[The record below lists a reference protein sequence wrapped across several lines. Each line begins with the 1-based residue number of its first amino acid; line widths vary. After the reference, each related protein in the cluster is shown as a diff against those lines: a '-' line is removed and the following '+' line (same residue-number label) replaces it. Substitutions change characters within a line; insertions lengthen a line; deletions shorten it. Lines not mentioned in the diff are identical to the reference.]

1 MTSLAGLCGNLQ
13 LSDIRFNFLCAL
25 IISINRY
32 KYQLIC
38 LYTQICVQIDYSNR
52 IGKILKQSEELREQL
67 NRLNSEQRSAVE
79 HIDGPLLVVAG
90 PGTGKTQLLS
100 LRAANILATRD
111 VRPKN
116 ILCLTFSN
124 AGAESMR
131 KRLVELI
138 GRDAYGIEV
147 ATFHSF
153 ASSLRSKFPYAFRR
167 GSMSAII
174 SDLRRAEIINT
185 ILNGLPPENA
195 LASGVQNGV
204 NSRLND
210 ITSFIS
216 RFKASGLTTAELRS
230 IADQNDAFFDIVE
243 ADEELMGI
251 VNSPLPRKDADKE
264 AFVGEFETAVLRVCA
279 NAPSELLDTI
289 ISVPGIYLPYP
300 KWMRKLVENAELIDE
315 NGKASGFSDL
325 RNTLFEGA
333 AKDGK
338 TLRDRK
344 TSRYMRA
351 AADIYD
357 EYSRKLDER
366 NLYDFD
372 DMILDA
378 IEAIQGDQSISDELH
393 NTYQY
398 IQVDEFQ
405 DTNGAQMRILELLV
419 GDEDSP
425 NIMAVCDDDQAIMRF
440 QGATI
445 ECIQQFEDRWHPK
458 NIVLKT
464 NYRSTPAIVE
474 LGKGVA
480 EQIENR
486 LATSVADKDV
496 KAFSPQVG
504 PTRFAEHVFV
514 SRDAELYSLAKNI
527 RSVIDEGFIE
537 QCSDPDEAIAVI
549 APKHASLKSLIPY
562 LNEFDIP
569 FAYRETSNIFA
580 MESMQ
585 TLLALLRYVAFA
597 GSGRLQYAEAQLPQ
611 IVAAP
616 EFGLSKTDCLLFAK
630 RVRTDYHGRWIDA
643 LNDTDNPKLLSIAQR
658 LNEWAS
664 RSAVSPVRELVFD
677 LSRPLMAYYERISDS
692 DPWAYAQF
700 NAGIRALL
708 RFVES
713 ELGGASHLRRAVRVA
728 DIVGAMDDLERY
740 GISIDATISIGR
752 EGAIRLVSAHS
763 SKGLEFDLVYMLDA
777 DDSTWHKGA
786 ASISFFTK
794 NMYVGDQKDE
804 DDARR
809 LLFVALTRA
818 KRELELYRA
827 DGSTLRELSDAIDTV
842 EYTPDACEAAE
853 ICATSWM
860 ERYSLNTPEFASLL
874 APELTPR
881 FLSASSLND
890 FVELVGGEPVTVE
903 FPTKRMLR
911 LPKLPAMASEFGTIV
926 HAYFEDYVGKVI
938 LGGEDAKGINDLY
951 RNEISWLDY
960 REDEVKGALLR
971 FERIVNE
978 FIPTLPD
985 IVGGIEGRIVTE
997 AKLDVLTPSG
1007 VPLYGLCDLL
1017 LVDDKAREVH
1027 VIDYKT
1033 GFNYPGATP
1042 TTSYE
1047 RQLRFYKLLIEMSGE
1062 FEGYKVV
1069 SSSDIYVE
1077 PKRGGVGELHP
1088 AVATD
1093 MTAESAD
1100 HLTSLINVVWRRIQ
1114 EGDFDTSGF
1123 LDSDDYLEAQAK
1135 DVTKDGKPR
1144 KRKDHRVFQAAFEDW
1159 LIRKG

>member
-1 MTSLAGLCGNLQ
+1 M
-13 LSDIRFNFLCAL
+13 R
-25 IISINRY
+25 
-32 KYQLIC
+32 
-38 LYTQICVQIDYSNR
+38 
-52 IGKILKQSEELREQL
+52 QSEELREQL
-67 NRLNSEQRSAVE
+67 DRLNSEQRGAVDC
-79 HIDGPLLVVAG
+79 IDGPLLVVAG

-100 LRAANILATRD
+100 LRAANILSTRD

-153 ASSLRSKFPYAFRR
+153 ASSLRSRFPHAFKR
-167 GSMSAII
+167 GSSSAII
-174 SDLRRAEIINT
+174 SDLRRAEIVNA
-185 ILNGLPPENA
+185 ILNSLPSENA
-195 LASGVQNGV
+195 LASGSQNGV
-204 NSRLND
+204 NIRLNEV
-210 ITSFIS
+210 ISFIS
-216 RFKASGLTTAELRS
+216 RFKASGLTTDELRA

-243 ADEELMGI
+243 ADEELMDI
-251 VNSPLPRKDADKE
+251 VNSPLPRKDCDKE
-264 AFVGEFETAVLRVCA
+264 AFISGFETSILRVCA
-279 NAPSELLDTI
+279 NAPVESCNPV
-289 ISVPGIYLPYP
+289 ISVPGIYVPYP
-300 KWMRKLVENAELIDE
+300 KWMRELVADAELIDE
-315 NGKASGFSDL
+315 DGNAAGFSDL
-325 RNTLFEGA
+325 RNTLFEGTG
-333 AKDGK
+333 KDGRM
-338 TLRDRK
+338 LRDRK

-357 EYSRKLDER
+357 RYCEALSER

-378 IEAIQGDQSISDELH
+378 IEAIRGDRSISDELH

-405 DTNGAQMRILELLV
+405 DTNGAQMRILELLA
-419 GDEDSP
+419 GDAERP

-445 ECIQQFEDRWHPK
+445 ECIQQFEDRWHPE

-480 EQIENR
+480 GQIENR

-496 KAFSPQVG
+496 KAFSPQTG
-504 PTRFAEHVFV
+504 PTRFSEHVFV
-514 SRDAELYSLAKNI
+514 SRDAELYSLAEDI
-527 RSVIDEGFIE
+527 RSVIDGGFIE
-537 QCSDPDEAIAVI
+537 RCSDPDEAIAVI

-562 LNEFDIP
+562 LNEFNIP
-569 FAYRETSNIFA
+569 FAYRETSNVFA

-611 IVAAP
+611 IVASP

-630 RVRTDYHGRWIDA
+630 KVKTDYHGRWINA
-643 LNDTDNPKLLSIAQR
+643 LDDTDNPKLQYIAQR
-658 LNEWAS
+658 LGEWAS
-664 RSAVSPVRELVFD
+664 KAAVSPVRELVFD
-677 LSRPLMAYYERISDS
+677 LSRPLMSYYEGLGES

-708 RFVES
+708 RFTED
-713 ELGGASHLRRAVRVA
+713 ELGGASHLRRAVRIT
-728 DIVGAMDDLERY
+728 DIVKAMDDLERY

-752 EGAIRLVSAHS
+752 EGAIRLVSAHG
-763 SKGLEFDLVYMLDA
+763 SKGLEFDRVYMLDA

-786 ASISFFTK
+786 ASTSFFTK
-794 NMYVGDQKDE
+794 NMYVGDQKDD

-827 DGSTLRELSDAIDTV
+827 SGSTLRELSDAIDTV
-842 EYTPDACEAAE
+842 EHTPDACKAAK
-853 ICATSWM
+853 ICATSWL
-860 ERYSLNTPEFASLL
+860 EQYSLDTPEFASLL
-874 APELTPR
+874 APELTPK
-881 FLSASSLND
+881 FLSASGLND
-890 FVELVGGEPVTVE
+890 FVEVVNGEPATVE
-903 FPTKRMLR
+903 FPSKRMLR
-911 LPKLPAMASEFGTIV
+911 LPQSPAIASEFGTIV

-938 LGGEDAKGINDLY
+938 LGGEDAESVNDLY
-951 RNEISWLDY
+951 RNCISWLDY
-960 REDEVKGALLR
+960 REDEVEGVLLR
-971 FERIVNE
+971 FQRIVNE

-985 IVGGIEGRIVTE
+985 IIKGVDGRIVTE
-997 AKLDVLTPSG
+997 AKLNVLTPSG

-1017 LVDDKAREVH
+1017 LVDDAAKEVH
-1027 VIDYKT
+1027 IIDYKT
-1033 GFNYPGATP
+1033 GFSYPGATP
-1042 TTSYE
+1042 TTSYG
-1047 RQLRFYKLLIEMSGE
+1047 RQLGFYKLLIELSGE

-1069 SSSDIYVE
+1069 SSSDVYVE
-1077 PKRGGVGELHP
+1077 PKRGNAGELHP
-1088 AVATD
+1088 AVETD
-1093 MTAESAD
+1093 MTADSAD
-1100 HLTSLINVVWRRIQ
+1100 HLISLIDVVWRRIQ

-1123 LDSDDYLEAQAK
+1123 LGSENYLEAQAK

-1144 KRKDHRVFQAAFEDW
+1144 KRKDHRLFQAAFEDW
-1159 LIRKG
+1159 LIQKG